1 MQALGSIAKTLR
13 RRSLVVE
20 SSGVGKAVPQV
31 PTRSKRGTRIHEE
44 YPRGQVYAAQ
54 PYAAAWNGGRVR
66 VPVAASWVG
75 PFVRTHVDFT
85 GVNDAIDDDV
95 DAGAHAWNYAQ
106 RTISQPTKTPPV
118 LRPMKSRFATARNLN
133 EMSFRETL
141 ITLGNRAATSARN
154 AGATLCAPFVLGN
167 EPAPNFAPDVM
178 SPWPNTDRFPIILG
192 SQLTFQYIGATKR
205 QARFGYRL
213 QWVDLPDE
221 LIERDLS
228 AIGNLTGRIL
238 ATAGRSNSGRQ
249 RGDAFSVDRPWRSG
263 TRSSRSDPTTA
274 GLSASLPTMSEDE
287 RILADQIAAHVQQ
300 QIDGCAQASNV
311 GAAALGDRRRHGE
324 RIALDTHARRMA
336 LARAASIHTRRIA
349 YPDQDNWHPQYLGS
363 RARCAIRTGLER
375 LFDARAFGFDVCDYP
390 NKFLV
395 HNPCVCTHTR
405 RTTG

>member
-1 MQALGSIAKTLR
+1 MRALATLSHFARCFAGSRSKPRPSAGTRFFVSGRHHPR
-13 RRSLVVE
+13 RTPKALAGNMVE
-20 SSGVGKAVPQV
+20 SSQF
-31 PTRSKRGTRIHEE
+31 
-44 YPRGQVYAAQ
+44 AAI
-54 PYAAAWNGGRVR
+54 GM
-66 VPVAASWVG
+66 
-75 PFVRTHVDFT
+75 THCSRNFEAFT
-85 GVNDAIDDDV
+85 GAKNGHDDIADTMSDLV
-95 DAGAHAWNYAQ
+95 DELDNHTQLPAPPPPTPIAGTTHG
-106 RTISQPTKTPPV
+106 
-118 LRPMKSRFATARNLN
+118 FATARNLN

-154 AGATLCAPFVLGN
+154 TGATLLRAVRPGER

-213 QWVDLPDE
+213 QWVDLLDE

-238 ATAGRSNSGRQ
+238 ATAGGRIQ
-249 RGDAFSVDRPWRSG
+249 VVSAA
-263 TRSSRSDPTTA
+263 TRFPLTDLGEAERARVEAIRQAA

-300 QIDGCAQASNV
+300 QIDGLPRKPQTLAQQLWAIYFGVTANEL
-311 GAAALGDRRRHGE
+311 LG
-324 RIALDTHARRMA
+324 HARPTNGACASCTSFTRA
-336 LARAASIHTRRIA
+336 DRLSRPRQLASAI
-349 YPDQDNWHPQYLGS
+349 LGS

-375 LFDARAFGFDVCDYP
+375 LLDARAFRVRCLRLPEQVPRAQPMRF
-390 NKFLV
+390 
-395 HNPCVCTHTR
+395 CTHTR